1 MKPPG
6 YHILPIILADEKV
19 RLDDVRKSRNTKVD
33 IAVAMFV
40 IILKSY
46 QTFWKTDFYLLEFC
60 QF

>member
-33 IAVAMFV
+33 IAVAMFLIV
-40 IILKSY
+40 L
-46 QTFWKTDFYLLEFC
+46 
-60 QF
+60 